1 MPLFDAYTINNTGLT
16 NAIVQNVTV
25 SPLNSSTAVLAPTG
39 TFTGTGTSTLGVAGI
54 QVSFFANQ
62 NCTVYVDQSDDNTN
76 WDISD
81 SYSYRYQT
89 HPNFGKTIQAVT
101 SYFRVRVK
109 NESQTASATT
119 FRLQSCLCPV
129 VEALPRS
136 LDTEGNLA
144 VCVQDIEDRFGSK
157 VKLAPVGALSTTSL
171 KRLVGVTFSGTTIDS
186 NFWQSSAIA
195 GASAVQVGGELSLN
209 TNATTTGAACYLQS
223 YRSARY
229 IPANQNYCRMVVDC
243 GSTTG
248 TGTIKRWGPWTST
261 AIGAYNAPLDGVAF
275 TVYNGVLAVETFNN
289 GSATRIDNGSFN
301 GEYGLTV
308 NVPPTGTSVYE
319 IMYSNSSVWFIY
331 NGDYIHKV
339 DAGAAPWTSNIT
351 LPIRAEVYNASAT
364 AFNTSLKIRSASI
377 HRFGELSSSPIWYS
391 PTAAATGV
399 VLKRG
404 AGKLQRIINMD
415 DGAGGVLTLYDG
427 VTTAAPSVT
436 IGIFDLAKVLGSF
449 EFGIDFYNGL
459 TSTNTRKDVMI
470 VYE

>member
-1 MPLFDAYTINNTGLT
+1 MPLFDAYTINNTGLV

-25 SPLNSSTAVLAPTG
+25 APLNSSTAVLAPTG

-54 QVSFFANQ
+54 QISFYANQ
-62 NCTVYVDQSDDNTN
+62 NCTVYVEQSDDNTN
-76 WDISD
+76 WDVSD

-89 HPNFGKTIQAVT
+89 SPNFGTTVQAIS
-101 SYFRVRVK
+101 SYFRVRVQ
-109 NESQTASATT
+109 NESQTASATV
-119 FRLQSCLCPV
+119 FRLQSCLCPI

-136 LDTEGNLA
+136 LDTDGYLSTTIEK
-144 VCVQDIEDRFGSK
+144 IEDQFGNK
-157 VKLAPVGALSTTSL
+157 VKIAPVGALNTTSL

-195 GASAVQVGGELSLN
+195 GASAVQVGGQLSLN
-209 TNATTTGAACYLQS
+209 TNASTTGAACYLQS
-223 YRSARY
+223 YRAARY
-229 IPANQNYCRMVVDC
+229 IPANQHYARFVIDC
-243 GSTTG
+243 GSTIG

-261 AIGAYNAPLDGVAF
+261 AIGAYNAPLDGAAF

-319 IMYSNSSVWFIY
+319 IMYSNSSVWFVY
-331 NGDYIHKV
+331 NGNYIHKV
-339 DAGAAPWTSNIT
+339 DAPTSPWTNTIT

-377 HRFGELSSSPIWYS
+377 HRFGELSSSPIFYYAS
-391 PTAAATGV
+391 AAATGV

-404 AGKLQRIINMD
+404 AGRLQRVVNMD
-415 DGAGGVLTLYDG
+415 NGAGTLTLYDG

-436 IGIFDLAKVLGSF
+436 IGAFDVERVLGSIQF
-449 EFGIDFYNGL
+449 EIDFYNGL
-459 TSTNTRKDVMI
+459 TMTTTRNAVMV